1 MDFNSVVL
9 FGKKT
14 FADLL
19 KEIHSNSSNKE
30 KQIKEMIE
38 QLKPYITSVG
48 DAVIIVPLIKDY
60 LDVSVKNDDLLI
72 KMAGIVQRSMNS
84 SVGEDSLLLTESD
97 KEMLFQSIQELD
109 NQAKTQQNEKLPE
122 PPVKN
127 IYEQSIS

>member
-38 QLKPYITSVG
+38 QLKPFITSAG

-72 KMAGIVQRSMNS
+72 KMAGIVQRSMNTKN
-84 SVGEDSLLLTESD
+84 GEDEGFLSEGE
-97 KEMLFQSIQELD
+97 KEQLFQSIKELD
-109 NQAKTQQNEKLPE
+109 EQAKQVAVKELNE
-122 PPVKN
+122 
-127 IYEQSIS
+127 

>member
-1 MDFNSVVL
+1 MDFNNITI

-19 KEIHSNSSNKE
+19 KEIHTNSSNKE
-30 KQIKEMIE
+30 KEIRILINN
-38 QLKPYITSVG
+38 LKPLITSTG

-72 KMAGIVQRSMNS
+72 KMAGIVQRALNS
-84 SVGEDSLLLTESD
+84 SSSNDDILLSDND

-109 NQAKTQQNEKLPE
+109 TKIKEELPKNEF
-122 PPVKN
+122 
-127 IYEQSIS
+127 IS

>member
-1 MDFNSVVL
+1 MDFNSITL

-19 KEIHSNSSNKE
+19 KEIHTNSSNKE
-30 KQIKEMIE
+30 KEIRNLIE
-38 QLKPYITSVG
+38 GLKPFITSAG

-72 KMAGIVQRSMNS
+72 KMAGIVQRAMNS
-84 SVGEDSLLLTESD
+84 NTGEDSLLLTDSD
-97 KEMLFQSIQELD
+97 KEMLFQSMQQLD
-109 NQAKTQQNEKLPE
+109 EQAKEQ
-122 PPVKN
+122 PVKN

>member
-1 MDFNSVVL
+1 MDFNNITI

-19 KEIHSNSSNKE
+19 KEIHTNSSNKE
-30 KQIKEMIE
+30 KEIRILINN
-38 QLKPYITSVG
+38 LKPLITSTG

-72 KMAGIVQRSMNS
+72 KMAGIIQRALNS
-84 SVGEDSLLLTESD
+84 SSNNDDILLSDND

-109 NQAKTQQNEKLPE
+109 IKVKEESPKNEF
-122 PPVKN
+122 
-127 IYEQSIS
+127 IS

>member
-1 MDFNSVVL
+1 MDFNSITL

-19 KEIHSNSSNKE
+19 KEIHTNSSNKE
-30 KQIKEMIE
+30 KEIRNLIE
-38 QLKPYITSVG
+38 GLKPFITSAG

-72 KMAGIVQRSMNS
+72 KMAGIVQRAMNS
-84 SVGEDSLLLTESD
+84 NTGEDNLLLTDSD
-97 KEMLFQSIQELD
+97 KEMLFQSMQQLD
-109 NQAKTQQNEKLPE
+109 EQAKNQ
-122 PPVKN
+122 PVKN